1 MILHPSDKN
10 VGSKIQSRDR
20 GNTASRKIGEPK
32 EFPMTEPGQMFSDG
46 KTYERMMGRWSKLA
60 GRIFLDWLDPPK
72 DLNWVEVGCGNGAFT
87 EELIARCA
95 PRAVSAVDPS
105 PGQLDFARTRPAAKL
120 AQFSLGDAQALPF
133 PSGSF
138 DAAAMALV
146 ITFVPDAAK
155 AVAEMARVVKPG
167 GLVATYMW
175 DTQSGGVPLA
185 PIEAALKFLGK
196 SAPVRP
202 SGAASRRD
210 TMQALWQAAGLQAIE
225 TREIRIPIAYSSFD
239 DFCESNIV
247 PIGPAGQ
254 LISAMPPDELEQL
267 KRRLREQLPI
277 AADGRIAYE
286 AFANAVKGRV
296 PE

>member
-1 MILHPSDKN
+1 
-10 VGSKIQSRDR
+10 
-20 GNTASRKIGEPK
+20 
-32 EFPMTEPGQMFSDG
+32 MTEPGQMFSDG
-46 KTYERMMGRWSKLA
+46 KGYERMMGRWSKLA

-72 DLNWVEVGCGNGAFT
+72 NLNWVEVGCGNGAFT

-95 PRAVSAVDPS
+95 PAAVSAIDPS
-105 PGQLDFARTRPAAKL
+105 EGQLSFARTRTGVEL
-120 AQFSLGDAQALPF
+120 AQFGLGYGQALPF
-133 PSGSF
+133 PDCSF

-146 ITFVPDAAK
+146 ITFVPDPAR
-155 AVAEMARVVKPG
+155 AVAEMARVVRPG
-167 GLVATYMW
+167 GVVATYMW
-175 DTQSGGVPLA
+175 DTLNGGVPLA
-185 PIEAALKFLGK
+185 PIEAALKAIGK
-196 SAPVRP
+196 PSPTRASA
-202 SGAASRRD
+202 AASQRD
-210 TMQALWQAAGLQAIE
+210 AMQALWRAAGLQLIE

-254 LISAMPPDELEQL
+254 LISALSPDEVGQL

-296 PE
+296 PG